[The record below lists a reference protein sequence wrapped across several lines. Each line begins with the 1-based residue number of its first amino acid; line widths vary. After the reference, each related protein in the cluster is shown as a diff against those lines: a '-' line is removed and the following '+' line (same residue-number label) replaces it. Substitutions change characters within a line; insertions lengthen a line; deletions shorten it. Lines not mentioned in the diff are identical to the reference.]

1 MRHGHSPSQVAGRT
15 PFTACRTP
23 RIAGRALL
31 GAAVFAWLAAMPL
44 RADDATP
51 QRVEAKSATLLAV
64 GVVHGDRMTIHLSR
78 LSDNAPVRDAVLA
91 VMLRGVVHPT
101 VAQPDGSYTLQTQ
114 DLELPGAAAVEF
126 QVVQG
131 PARDVLEGDLAAAAA
146 AKPEE
151 RSMARQMWW
160 WALNFAVCIGFLMLW
175 SRRRK
180 AREEQEA
187 SED

>member
-1 MRHGHSPSQVAGRT
+1 LRHARLRLRHCARARLAGRLLL
-15 PFTACRTP
+15 C
-23 RIAGRALL
+23 AGFAL
-31 GAAVFAWLAAMPL
+31 LAAMPL
-44 RADDATP
+44 RAGVAP
-51 QRVEAKSATLLAV
+51 PVQRVEAKSAALLAV
-64 GVVHGDRMTIHLSR
+64 GVVDGDRMSIHVSR
-78 LSDNAPVRDAVLA
+78 LSDNAPVRDAVVA

-101 VAQPDGSYTLQTQ
+101 VAEPDGSYTLRTQ

-131 PARDVLEGDLAAAAA
+131 PAREVLEGDLAAAAG

-180 AREEQEA
+180 ARQEQEA
-187 SED
+187 SKD